1 MKNTKTIAVMA
12 ALGSGAYFG
21 YKYMKCHPEVRR
33 NMKNM
38 AKSATKRMYE
48 MLDEMD

>member
-1 MKNTKTIAVMA
+1 MKDKTIIILGAMGIGAVM
-12 ALGSGAYFG
+12 GC
-21 YKYMKCHPEVRR
+21 KYMMCHPEVRR

-48 MLDEMD
+48 TLDDMD